1 MVEFISLSK
10 KTQMAKLVCLRP
22 GLANDDDDDDSGDDG
37 DDDDDDGDDDGSGDA
52 PSSYHIYGSRGPYGD
67 RAEVPGFTSPA

>member
-1 MVEFISLSK
+1 M
-10 KTQMAKLVCLRP
+10 
-22 GLANDDDDDDSGDDG
+22 ANDDDDDDSGDDG